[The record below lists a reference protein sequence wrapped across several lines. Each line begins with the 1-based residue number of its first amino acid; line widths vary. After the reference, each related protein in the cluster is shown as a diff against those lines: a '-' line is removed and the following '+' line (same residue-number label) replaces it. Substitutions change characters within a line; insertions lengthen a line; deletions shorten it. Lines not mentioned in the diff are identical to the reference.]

1 MKALQTMQLRA
12 ARLVTGHDR
21 YAPTKEILLHCDW
34 LSVRQLAAYH
44 TLLLIRSIVR
54 NKSPRYLYEMFNTDY
69 NYNTRQATSGKIKL
83 CRNPELQIAKSG
95 FGFRAMELFNS
106 LPEEIRNVASPDTF
120 KRQAKDWVKKTV
132 RI

>member
-1 MKALQTMQLRA
+1 MMICIYKGNELNQ
-12 ARLVTGHDR
+12 
-21 YAPTKEILLHCDW
+21 CDW

-54 NKSPRYLYEMFNTDY
+54 NKSSRYLYEMFNTDY

-83 CRNPELQIAKSG
+83 CRNPELEIAKSG

-106 LPEEIRNVASPDTF
+106 LPEEIRKIRNVCSFP
-120 KRQAKDWVKKTV
+120 RQFQETSKGVGQENCKIIV
-132 RI
+132 